1 MCLLN
6 LFVNVFVFMENCV
19 VYVGCLMCKSGFLS
33 MYACVLSVCL
43 CDCCEMIALYL
54 LCVEVKQPAA
64 PPPLV
69 LRSEPDQRTLGYFNS
84 SSFGVWKSCLEPPT
98 HLTLRDL

>member
-33 MYACVLSVCL
+33 IYACVLSVCL
-43 CDCCEMIALYL
+43 CDCCVYETGLFV
-54 LCVEVKQPAA
+54 CVCEKV
-64 PPPLV
+64 
-69 LRSEPDQRTLGYFNS
+69 
-84 SSFGVWKSCLEPPT
+84 
-98 HLTLRDL
+98 